1 MTDPSR
7 NTHKSSGSKA
17 HVNTI
22 LKQTT
27 SPCTQK
33 RLIQIE
39 SDPGFVSTS
48 FLLCCIIYGERITD
62 LVEQAE
68 LNSIHVLGGRKK
80 KKSEA
85 LILNSSLYTKGKVV
99 CVCWFARLI
108 SGTNY

>member
-1 MTDPSR
+1 MHP
-7 NTHKSSGSKA
+7 KA
-17 HVNTI
+17 AYSNRI
-22 LKQTT
+22 
-27 SPCTQK
+27 
-33 RLIQIE
+33 RL
-39 SDPGFVSTS
+39 GFVSTS